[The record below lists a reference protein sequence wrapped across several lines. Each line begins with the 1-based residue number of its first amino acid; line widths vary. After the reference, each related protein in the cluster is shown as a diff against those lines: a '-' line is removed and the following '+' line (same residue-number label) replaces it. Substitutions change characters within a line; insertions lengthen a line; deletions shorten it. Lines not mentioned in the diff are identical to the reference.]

1 MITTNEDQ
9 IKGFFEYQGK
19 LKDPEDQNPIDKVYP
34 LETSLDRSS
43 LLGRED

>member
-1 MITTNEDQ
+1 MITENEDQ
-9 IKGFFEYQGK
+9 IKEFYESKGK
-19 LKDPEDQNPIDKVYP
+19 LKDHEDQNPIDKISP